1 MISSFVVDSIII
13 LFIIV
18 NQMTLHLIVVG
29 HCYVD
34 SMSHRWTTNM
44 WNVLLLETKLLE
56 CSFCPTFSF
65 ILLFLNIIFRDAF
78 CSPCTASS
86 SAIRRISSTILSS
99 VSISNF
105 IYFVQSFGLR
115 PVTCTLTLV
124 SDNKSLSAAMLSC
137 NSMRGGGELRSPLL
151 CFFRRNMVNDE
162 LSSFFLFEGFDK
174 CS

>member
-13 LFIIV
+13 LF
-18 NQMTLHLIVVG
+18 NSESNDPALNIVVG

-78 CSPCTASS
+78 CSPCTA
-86 SAIRRISSTILSS
+86 RRC
-99 VSISNF
+99 VG
-105 IYFVQSFGLR
+105 YV
-115 PVTCTLTLV
+115 
-124 SDNKSLSAAMLSC
+124 
-137 NSMRGGGELRSPLL
+137 
-151 CFFRRNMVNDE
+151 
-162 LSSFFLFEGFDK
+162 
-174 CS
+174 